1 MIAGTAFASKIF
13 RFQNSVGDVVLKDL
27 KLKAE
32 ALNSLKLPVTVK
44 AGFVGTITLKVPW
57 KSLGKE
63 PVIVL
68 IDRVFVLAHP
78 AADGRSLKEEDRQKL
93 FEAKLQQIEEAEAA
107 TLEAISRSKLGSAP
121 AGNSWLG
128 SLIATIIGNL
138 KISISNVHVRYE
150 DSVRLVDVYSSGA
163 LGHPFS
169 CGVTLAK
176 LAAVTMDEQGN
187 ETFDASGALDRLRK
201 SLQLERLAMY
211 HDSDC
216 HPWKLDKKWEDLTPE
231 EWIVIFEDGISEPAS
246 DNQLVPTRA
255 QNHNYLVSPINGVL
269 KYHRLGNQ
277 ERNDPEIP
285 FEKASLVLTDVSL
298 TITEAQY
305 HDWIRLLEVISRYK
319 IYVEVSHL
327 RPAVS
332 VLEAPHLWWQYAS
345 QATLQQKKVCYRFSW
360 DRMQHM
366 CQLRR
371 HYVQL
376 YAGSLQQLSN
386 INNSEIRDIEKDLD
400 PKVILLWRF
409 LAHAKVESVK
419 SKEAAEQ
426 RMLRKR
432 SWFSFQ
438 WRTPGDPS
446 AGDASEESESVQE
459 RLTKE
464 EWQAINNLLSYQP
477 DEDLTSQFGK
487 DSQKMVHFL
496 VDISIGQAAAR
507 IIDISQAEIVCG
519 RFEQLHVSTK
529 FKNRSTHCGVT
540 LRFYGLSSP
549 EGSLAQSVSSKQ
561 KVNALSANFVHS
573 PTGENVDWRLSATI
587 SPCHVTV
594 LMESYNRLMEFL
606 KKSKAISPTVAFET
620 ATALQNKIGKV
631 TRRAQE
637 QFHMVLEE
645 QSRFALD
652 IDLDAPKVRVP
663 IRDGVSSKCESHF
676 LLDFGH
682 FTLRTKEG
690 QLGDQ
695 RRCLYSRFYI
705 SGRDLAA
712 FFTDCDSQSCTLL
725 SQTLNS
731 IPPISPILEDA
742 DDLCSL
748 IDRCGMAVI
757 VDQIKVAH
765 PSYPSTRISVQV
777 PSLGMHFSPARYCRL
792 MKLLNILYSTTQG
805 RSQPGLENSQAE
817 FVSWNPPD
825 LATEARILVWR
836 GIGYSVAAWQPCFL
850 VLSGLY
856 LYVLDSETSQN
867 YQRCSSMAGKQVYEV
882 PPTNVGGS
890 VSCIAVSTRGMD
902 TQKALE
908 SFSTLVIEFRD
919 AEEKGTWLRGLMQ
932 ATYRAS
938 APSSVDILG
947 DLGDA
952 VGEIAKPLAT
962 NLKSADL
969 VLNGALVETKLSL
982 YGKVGHEVHE
992 AHEETP
998 ILEVLAGGGKVH
1010 VVRLEGDLTIKMKLH
1025 SLKIKDELQGSSS
1038 LGPKYLACSV
1048 LKNDHLFASPPP
1060 LKELPSVISE
1070 DDDIYTDALPDFM
1083 TLPEYSE
1090 CPQFDS
1096 VGVLIREKEMGKAKS
1111 VPGDVFYEAEGSDNS
1126 DFVSVTFST
1135 RNPSSPD
1142 YDGIDTQMSIRMSKL
1157 DFFCNRPTLVALIGF
1172 GLDLSSANMGESDKC
1187 MTAPAEDQSSRYKEK
1202 IEENGRAFVK
1212 GVLGYGKGRIV
1223 FYLNMDVD
1231 SVSVFLNK
1239 EDGSQLAM
1247 FVQES
1252 FVLDLKVHPS
1262 SISIDGTL
1270 DLHVYAFESVSA
1282 LSVLRFDEEAC
1293 IGRAYPMMGI
1303 GVPADNDFV
1312 DGEGCGGGGRNFM
1325 QLDLG
1330 QLRVRNEFSWHGSP
1344 EKDPSAVHLDILYAE
1359 ILGINMAVGINGCIG
1374 KPMIRDG
1381 QEINVCVRRS
1391 LRDVFR
1397 KVPTYSLEVKVG
1409 LLHAVMSDK
1418 EYKVI
1423 LDCFYMNLSE
1433 QPRLPP
1439 SFRAMKSGKKDTMRL
1454 LADKVNMN
1462 SQMLLSHTV
1471 TIIAVEVDH
1480 ALLELCNGI
1489 LEDSPLAHVAIHGLW
1504 VSYRMTSLSEA
1515 DLYVTIPR
1523 FYILDV
1529 RAGTKPE
1536 MKLMLGSCTDVPK
1549 QSPTG
1554 KFPFSL
1560 DKGSFTRID
1569 SQAAPSMD
1577 DPTST
1582 MFLMDCRWRIAS
1594 QSFVV
1599 RVQQPR
1605 VLVVPDFLLAVGEFF
1620 VPALGALTG
1629 REELMDPKNDPIRRN
1644 NSVILSAP
1652 VYEQTEDV
1660 VLLSPSRQLV
1670 VDAVGVDEY
1679 TYNGC
1684 GKTICLSE
1692 ETNLK
1697 GGNPSRFQP
1706 IIILGRG
1713 KKLRFVNVKIEN
1725 GFLLRKYTYLSN
1737 NSSYTVSLEDG
1748 VEISLLDNF
1757 TSNSTEE
1764 SPDCIEESS
1773 CGPNTSTAENDS
1785 LKMHSFTFEA
1795 QMFST
1800 ILQLLFS
1807 LSLIVLLY
1815 ADTLPDP
1822 PYWIYSLV
1830 YSSDFEFKSYFNGY
1844 AKLSLETK
1852 SSLFYPFSKSSLD
1865 DSSHGEKLLRAK
1877 LDFSF
1882 MYAAKENDTW
1892 IRALVKD
1899 LTVETGSGL
1908 TVLDPVDVSGGYTS
1922 VKDKTNVSLVST
1934 DVYIH
1939 LSLSVISLLLNLQ
1952 TQAAAAIQF
1961 GNMDP
1966 LAPCTN
1972 FDRLWVSP
1980 KENGQCNNLTF
1991 WRPRAPSNYVI
2002 LGDCVTSRPIP
2013 PSQAVMAV
2021 SNTYGRARK
2030 PLGFKLIGSFSSIQG
2045 LEVGKGQSD
2054 GDYSLWIPV
2063 APPGYLALGCVA
2075 HKGSQP
2081 PPNHIVHCIHSDL
2094 ATSTTYSECALSTSP
2109 NPCFTNGF
2117 SIWQLDNVLGS
2128 FYAHPTSE
2136 CPSKDNCYDL
2146 NQLPLWNSSWHHF
2159 SSKEPT
2165 SNENGQHENV
2175 SHQSSN
2181 QSTSSSGWDV
2191 LRSISKETNYYM
2203 STPNFERIWWD
2214 KGSDI
2219 RRPVSIWRPIPRP
2232 GYGILGDCV
2241 TEGLEPPA
2249 LGIIFRTGN
2258 LEISAKP
2265 VQFTK
2270 VAHIVRKSLD
2280 EVFFW
2285 YPIAPPGYASLGCI
2299 VSRIDEPPP
2308 LDSFCCP
2315 RMDLVHQANILEVP
2329 ISRSLS
2335 SKGSQCWSIWKVENQ
2350 ACTFLARSDLKKPSS
2365 RLAFSIG
2372 DSVKPK
2378 TRENITAEMKLR
2390 CLSVT
2395 VLDSLCGMMT
2405 PLFDATITNIK
2416 IATHGQLEA
2425 MNAVLISSIAAS
2437 TFNTQLEAW
2446 EPLVEPFDGIFK
2458 FETYDTNLHP
2468 PSRLGK
2474 RARIAATSILNINLS
2489 AANLETLTET
2499 MVSWRRQRELEQKAM
2514 KLTEDDGTVHNHGNN
2529 STYAALDEDDFQ
2541 TVIVEN
2547 RLGCDIY
2554 LKKVEQNSDAV
2565 ELLCHDEHASVWVP
2579 PPRYSDRLNVVDES
2593 REARRY
2599 VAVQILEAKGLPI
2612 IDDGN
2617 SHNFFCALRL
2627 SVDGQEISQQKLF
2640 PQSARTKCVKP
2651 LTSRRNNLDEGLAKW
2666 NELFIFEVSRKG
2678 LAKLEVEVTNLAAK
2692 AGKGEV
2698 VGASSFSVGHGV
2710 NTLKKVASV
2719 RMLHQSPDGQHIMS
2733 YPLRR
2738 KGHHNS
2744 DDIIS
2749 IGCLLV
2755 STSYFER
2762 KTIASFQSNTQHG
2775 NDVDRDVGFWVG
2787 LGPEG
2792 EWDCFRSFLPLSPI
2806 PKALRDEYIAV
2817 EVVMRNGKK
2826 HAIFR
2831 SLATVV
2837 NDSDVKF
2844 DISVSPLS
2852 MVTAVGKQQIT
2863 GTTNVISTISP
2874 GSSAVLPW
2882 RSMSKDSD
2890 HCLQIR
2896 PSVDYP
2902 QPPYSW
2908 GRAISVGS
2916 GYSYGK
2922 DLTSIDQGFFSRQ
2935 NTLKQENKIPASSFK
2950 LNQLE
2955 KNDVLVCCPSSK
2967 GKIFWLSISTDA
2979 SVLQTELNV
2988 PVYDWKISMNS
2999 PLKLENRLPCPAE
3012 FTVWEKLK
3020 EGSSVER
3027 QHGIILSRGS
3037 VHLYSADVR
3046 KPIYLTLFVQGGW
3059 VLEKDPVLVLDLASS
3074 NHASSFWIV
3083 HPQKKRRLRVSME
3096 REMGGTTAAP
3106 KTIRFFVPYWISND
3120 SFLSLAYRVVEI
3132 EPLESA
3138 DADAL
3143 MLSKAVKSA
3152 KTALRSPSILID
3164 RRHVAP
3170 RKNIQVLEAIEDTS
3184 PIPNML
3190 SPQDYVGRGGV
3201 MLFSS
3206 RNDAYLSPRVGIAV
3220 AIRNSDNYSPGI
3232 SLLELEKKQR
3242 VDVKAFSS
3250 DGSYYKL
3257 SAMLHMT
3264 SDRTK
3269 VRLDG
3274 YEWSTPFSIET
3285 EGMMCV
3291 GLKNETR
3298 SEQIHLRVEV
3308 RSATKNSHY
3317 EVIFLPN
3324 SLSSPY
3330 RIENRSMFLPIRFRQ
3345 VDGASDSWK
3354 SLLPNSAASF
3364 LWEDL
3369 GRQQLLELLV
3379 DGTDPLKSQKYL
3391 IDEISDHQ
3399 PIYVAGG
3406 PSKAVRVTI
3415 IKEEKTN
3422 VIKITDWMPQNGAI
3436 VKQKAPMS
3444 LSQVPENDYQQSNTS
3459 NCEFHVIIELAE
3471 LGLSLIDHTPEEIL
3485 YLSVQNLLVSYSTGL
3500 DSGISRLKVRM
3511 CGIQVDNQLPLTPMP
3526 VLFRPQKVAEDT
3538 DYILKFSLTQQS
3550 NGSLGLYVYP
3560 YIGFQGPDN
3569 SAFLIYIHEPIIW
3582 RLHGMMQHVN
3592 LNRLYDTQSNAVSV
3606 DPFIQIRVLNISE
3619 VRCKV
3624 SMAMSPSQRPV
3635 GVLGFWSS
3643 LMTALGNTENM
3654 QLRYHHPKAYLGL
3667 NSLSHQFYSFEFMV
3681 LVSRKDHAWAVI
3693 MPRVYS
3699 FVPRQMNW
3707 IGYNALDR
3715 EMHEMLALVYDV
3727 SEPQVKGQ
3735 VRINQRFK
3743 ENVCM
3748 RQSVLISNAIVNI
3761 KKDLLSQP
3769 LQLLSGV
3776 DILGN
3781 ASSALGHMS
3790 KGVAALSMDKKFIQS
3805 RQKQESKGVEDFGD
3819 VIREGGGALAKGLFR
3834 GVTGILTKP
3843 LEGAKASGVE
3853 GFFQGVGK
3861 GVIGVAAQPVSGV
3874 LDLLSKT
3881 TEGANAM
3888 RMKIASAIASE
3899 DQLLRRRRP
3908 RAIGGDNLL
3917 RHMMSTRQKD
3927 RLAHELW
3934 LGVGKYPRSS
3944 AIEIQ
3949 RNGLVILQL
3958 AESGSFFG
3966 QVDLFKV
3973 RAKFALS
3980 DAYEDHFSLPKGKI
3994 LVLTHR
4000 RVILLQQTSN
4010 IIAQKKFNPAR
4021 DPCSVSWDVL
4031 WDDLVTME
4039 LTHGK
4044 NDQQNAPPSRLVLYL
4059 QSRSTE
4065 SKELIR
4071 VIKCYRES
4079 NQAFEVYSSI
4089 EQAMSTNGPSQS
4101 KAMLKR
4107 KVTKPYSPITD
4118 VSTAEAI
4125 PKEGVYVWSPQQ
4137 VLPMYHAS
4145 KKVLD
4150 TATSMMSG
4158 DRDDVDSNSVE
4169 TMNGGLDVD
4178 LESEVMAWDFVT
4190 IFQSSGLS
4198 AAVGGHESDN
4208 ADDVDIGDNGSDHE
4222 IDPHDAFDEQKA
4234 CISVAKFFCSA
4245 GLPPQ
4250 TADEYHFRAL
4260 SNHLNPQFRGSVAD
4274 IGRYCL
4280 ETYDEWE
4287 IEGKVSAITMLND
4300 HLFDETFELV
4310 QDHIIGN
4317 RELKLNGRMYRVYC
4331 AGDMVSRMVQGAYKP
4346 ISKTIDIDYDDSK
4359 YSTSSESA
4367 SDLEEEGEEESG
4379 DKIEE
4384 EPQPREAD
4392 ERIIRSGPKM
4402 MNALMCTKSWYPW
4415 P

>member
-1 MIAGTAFASKIF
+1 MFEAHVLHLLRRYLGEYVHGLSAEALRI
-13 RFQNSVGDVVLKDL
+13 SVWKGDVVLKDL

-150 DSVRLVDVYSSGA
+150 DSVSNP
-163 LGHPFS
+163 GHPFS

-187 ETFDASGALDRLRK
+187 ETFDTSGAWDRLRK

-216 HPWKLDKKWEDLTPE
+216 HPWKLDKKWEDLTPK

-255 QNHNYLVSPINGVL
+255 QNRNYLVSPINGVL

-327 RPAVS
+327 RPVVS
-332 VLEAPHLWWQYAS
+332 VLEAPRLWWRYAS

-360 DRMQHM
+360 DQMQHM

-376 YAGSLQQLSN
+376 YAGSLQQLSS

-400 PKVILLWRF
+400 PKVILLWRQGF

-446 AGDASEESESVQE
+446 AEDASEESESVQE

-487 DSQKMVHFL
+487 DSQNMVHFL

-507 IIDISQAEIVCG
+507 IIDISQTEIVCG

-594 LMESYNRLMEFL
+594 LMESYNRLTEFL

-663 IRDGVSSKCESHF
+663 MRGGVSSKCESHF

-695 RRCLYSRFYI
+695 GRCLYSRFYI

-805 RSQPGLENSQAE
+805 RSQPGSENSQAE

-856 LYVLDSETSQN
+856 VYVLDSEASQN

-947 DLGDA
+947 DLGDT
-952 VGEIAKPLAT
+952 VGEVAKPLAI

-992 AHEETP
+992 AHEESP
-998 ILEVLAGGGKVH
+998 VLEVLAGGGKVH

-1025 SLKIKDELQGSSS
+1025 SLKIKDEIQGSTS

-1048 LKNDHLFASPPP
+1048 LKNDHLFASPLP

-1096 VGVLIREKEMGKAKS
+1096 VGVLIREKEMGKAKG

-1187 MTAPAEDQSSRYKEK
+1187 TTAPAEDQSSRYKEK

-1270 DLHVYAFESVSA
+1270 GNFRLCDMSLGMDHSWGWFCDIRNQGAESLIKFTFNSYSTEDDDYEGYDYSLRGKLSAVRIVFLYRFVQEITAYFMELATPHTEEAIKLVDKVGGFEWINKYEIDGSSA
-1282 LSVLRFDEEAC
+1282 LKLDLSLDTP
-1293 IGRAYPMMGI
+1293 II
-1303 GVPADNDFV
+1303 IVPKNSMSRD
-1312 DGEGCGGGGRNFM
+1312 FM

-1454 LADKVNMN
+1454 LPDKVNMN

-1569 SQAAPSMD
+1569 SQAAPSTD

-1652 VYEQTEDV
+1652 VYQQTEDV

-1757 TSNSTEE
+1757 TSKSAEE
-1764 SPDCIEESS
+1764 CPDCIEESS
-1773 CGPNTSTAENDS
+1773 CGLNTSAAENDS

-1795 QMFST
+1795 QVVS
-1800 ILQLLFS
+1800 
-1807 LSLIVLLY
+1807 
-1815 ADTLPDP
+1815 P
-1822 PYWIYSLV
+1822 
-1830 YSSDFEFKSYFNGY
+1830 EF
-1844 AKLSLETK
+1844 T
-1852 SSLFYPFSKSSLD
+1852 FYDSSKSSLD

-1952 TQAAAAIQF
+1952 TQASAAIQF

-2075 HKGSQP
+2075 HKGSKP

-2136 CPSKDNCYDL
+2136 CPSKDSCYDL

-2181 QSTSSSGWDV
+2181 QSTSSAGWDV

-2219 RRPVSIWRPIPRP
+2219 RRPVSIWRPVPRP

-2329 ISRSLS
+2329 ISRSSS

-2416 IATHGQLEA
+2416 IATHGRLEA

-2514 KLTEDDGTVHNHGNN
+2514 KLTEDDGTIHDHGNK

-2554 LKKVEQNSDAV
+2554 LKRVEQNSDAV

-2599 VAVQILEAKGLPI
+2599 IAVQILEAKGLPI

-2627 SVDGQEISQQKLF
+2627 SVDGQEINQQKLF

-2651 LTSRRNNLDEGLAKW
+2651 LISRRNNLDEGLAKW

-2738 KGHHNS
+2738 KGQHNS

-2826 HAIFR
+2826 HALFR

-2908 GRAISVGS
+2908 GHAISVGS
-2916 GYSYGK
+2916 GYGYGK
-2922 DLTSIDQGFFSRQ
+2922 DLSSIDQGFFLRQ
-2935 NTLKQENKIPASSFK
+2935 NTLKQENKISASSFK

-3083 HPQKKRRLRVSME
+3083 HPQKKRRLRVSVE

-3106 KTIRFFVPYWISND
+3106 KTVRFFVPYWISND

-3242 VDVKAFSS
+3242 VDVKAFSP

-3264 SDRTK
+3264 SDRTKVVHFQPHTLFLNRVGCRLYLQQCDTQTLEWIHPTDPPKHFRWQSSTKVELLK

-3291 GLKNETR
+3291 RLKNETR

-3399 PIYVAGG
+3399 PIYVEGG

-3436 VKQKAPMS
+3436 VKQKSPMS
-3444 LSQVPENDYQQSNTS
+3444 VSQVPENDYQQSNTS

-3624 SMAMSPSQRPV
+3624 SMAMSPTQRPV

-3654 QLRYHHPKAYLGL
+3654 
-3667 NSLSHQFYSFEFMV
+3667 
-3681 LVSRKDHAWAVI
+3681 
-3693 MPRVYS
+3693 
-3699 FVPRQMNW
+3699 
-3707 IGYNALDR
+3707 
-3715 EMHEMLALVYDV
+3715 
-3727 SEPQVKGQ
+3727 Q

-3819 VIREGGGALAKGLFR
+3819 VIREGGGAFAKGLFR

-3861 GVIGVAAQPVSGV
+3861 GVIGVAAQP
-3874 LDLLSKT
+3874 
-3881 TEGANAM
+3881 
-3888 RMKIASAIASE
+3888 
-3899 DQLLRRRRP
+3899 
-3908 RAIGGDNLL
+3908 
-3917 RHMMSTRQKD
+3917 
-3927 RLAHELW
+3927 
-3934 LGVGKYPRSS
+3934 
-3944 AIEIQ
+3944 
-3949 RNGLVILQL
+3949 VILQL

-4021 DPCSVSWDVL
+4021 DPCSVLWDVL

-4079 NQAFEVYSSI
+4079 NQAFQVYSSI
-4089 EQAMSTNGPSQS
+4089 EQAMSTNGASQS

-4125 PKEGVYVWSPQQ
+4125 PKEGVYMWSPQQ
-4137 VLPMYHAS
+4137 VPAS
-4145 KKVLD
+4145 APL
-4150 TATSMMSG
+4150 
-4158 DRDDVDSNSVE
+4158 
-4169 TMNGGLDVD
+4169 
-4178 LESEVMAWDFVT
+4178 
-4190 IFQSSGLS
+4190 SSTF
-4198 AAVGGHESDN
+4198 
-4208 ADDVDIGDNGSDHE
+4208 GS
-4222 IDPHDAFDEQKA
+4222 
-4234 CISVAKFFCSA
+4234 
-4245 GLPPQ
+4245 
-4250 TADEYHFRAL
+4250 
-4260 SNHLNPQFRGSVAD
+4260 
-4274 IGRYCL
+4274 
-4280 ETYDEWE
+4280 
-4287 IEGKVSAITMLND
+4287 
-4300 HLFDETFELV
+4300 
-4310 QDHIIGN
+4310 
-4317 RELKLNGRMYRVYC
+4317 
-4331 AGDMVSRMVQGAYKP
+4331 
-4346 ISKTIDIDYDDSK
+4346 
-4359 YSTSSESA
+4359 ST
-4367 SDLEEEGEEESG
+4367 
-4379 DKIEE
+4379 
-4384 EPQPREAD
+4384 
-4392 ERIIRSGPKM
+4392 
-4402 MNALMCTKSWYPW
+4402 N
-4415 P
+4415 